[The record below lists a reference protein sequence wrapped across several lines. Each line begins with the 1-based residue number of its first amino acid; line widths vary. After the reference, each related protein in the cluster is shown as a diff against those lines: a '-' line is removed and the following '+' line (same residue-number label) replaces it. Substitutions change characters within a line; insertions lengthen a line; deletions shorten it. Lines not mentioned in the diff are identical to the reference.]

1 MQPTT
6 YLLPTTATA
15 GYAIP
20 DKKPR
25 RHMKTAAMAAAGLCL
40 GAVLLSGAAHVAP
53 KVLNLVSSH
62 PAPQVN
68 VCETSH
74 ILTYDQLH
82 SCVKSLPYN
91 ATEKAELVEFYRR
104 ALPLYVFESIS
115 KEAQAFGPYETPAV
129 DLQSELNAIEVTD
142 YDNDADMQ
150 TAFFSLINKLN
161 DAHTTHAK
169 PYPYYSYYALQ
180 PISLLSMERHNRQ
193 VIQLR
198 TVDSAEA
205 ETYRTLYPST
215 PVDFDVAGWDVLSI
229 DGVPAIDAL
238 SSFADGVG
246 FLKDAGGRFNLAVS
260 GYKTGRGWFV
270 FRSMGTFDVPTQRRV
285 TYELQHPTTRATKT
299 VSYDWL
305 ALNMVTKGDDQS
317 KHNKQYDTL
326 FEKLK
331 DHFISH
337 ELFETPPA
345 VEYIASVGENAAVLK
360 LNAFSGS
367 DDDATFE
374 DVFAANVTSALAQFT
389 ASKKEKLIVDV
400 TGNGGG
406 SICLGYATLRYLFPN
421 LDFNGPHEAKGPH
434 QDGVYRAR
442 RTELSETIATILA
455 TMQVEDPTSTA
466 FLAPTQF
473 YSPSSQ
479 RQFRDATWMTNG
491 ESTVLGEM
499 SQGVYRGC
507 ADTYVKYS
515 APGVSFSI
523 APENLVV
530 VSQGF
535 CGSTCAVF
543 TSYIQAYNLGQTVAL
558 GGYLHT
564 PQQPFGFPGG
574 QVGRVS
580 AFTELGNAISGATEL
595 GIDLSAVV
603 PQPPTSGRFNDFGYT
618 FLSISPWKSDSID
631 TLPLEYT
638 FVPATH
644 SIMYPSDP
652 LDNDATYAKVLQVA
666 SSAQP

>member
-1 MQPTT
+1 MKPTT
-6 YLLPTTATA
+6 YLLPTTATT

-25 RHMKTAAMAAAGLCL
+25 RHMKTVAMAAAGLCL
-40 GAVLLSGAAHVAP
+40 GGVLLSGASHVAP
-53 KVLNLVSSH
+53 KIMNRVSSH
-62 PAPQVN
+62 PAPEVN

-91 ATEKAELVEFYRR
+91 ATEKAELVEYYRR

-115 KEAQAFGPYETPAV
+115 KDAHAFGPYETPAV
-129 DLQSELNAIEVTD
+129 DLQSELNAIEATE
-142 YDNDADMQ
+142 YENDAEMQ

-180 PISLLSMERHNRQ
+180 PISLLSVERHNRQ

-198 TVDSAEA
+198 DVDSAEV

-215 PVDFDVAGWDVLSI
+215 PVDFDVSGWDVLSI

-246 FLKDAGGRFNLAVS
+246 LLKDAGGRFNLAVS

-285 TYELQHPTTRATKT
+285 TYELRHPTTRATKT
-299 VSYDWL
+299 VAYDWL
-305 ALNMVTKGDDQS
+305 ALNMATKSDDRS
-317 KHNKQYDTL
+317 KHNKKYDTL

-345 VEYIASVGENAAVLK
+345 VEYMDAVGENAAVLK
-360 LNAFSGS
+360 LNAFSGG
-367 DDDATFE
+367 DDDLTFE
-374 DVFAANVTSALAQFT
+374 DVFAANVTSALAH
-389 ASKKEKLIVDV
+389 
-400 TGNGGG
+400 
-406 SICLGYATLRYLFPN
+406 ICLGYATLRYLFPN
-421 LDFNGPHEAKGPH
+421 LDVNGPHEAKGPH

-455 TMQVEDPTSTA
+455 TMQVEDPTSTT

-473 YSPSSQ
+473 YSPSTQ
-479 RQFRDATWMTNG
+479 RQFRDASWMTNG

-507 ADTYVKYS
+507 ADTYVKYP

-523 APENLVV
+523 APENLLV

-574 QVGRVS
+574 QVGQVS
-580 AFTELGNAISGATEL
+580 AFTELGNAISGASEL
-595 GIDLSAVV
+595 GVDLSPVV
-603 PQPPTSGRFNDFGYT
+603 PQPPTSGRV
-618 FLSISPWKSDSID
+618 D

-644 SIMYPSDP
+644 SILYPSDP
-652 LDNDATYAKVLQVA
+652 LDYDAIYAKVLQVT
-666 SSAQP
+666 SSSQP